1 MRLELAIHPVTD
13 IDLSTETKLQGATL
27 QVDLQELRRLILEDQ
42 RLQSVDIETARPGE
56 SCRIGVV
63 FDILEPRAKEP
74 GSGSDFPGILGPYA
88 VAGQGTTHVLRG
100 VAVTVL
106 DEGSPPSGGKL
117 LEMSGPAAA
126 ASPFGSLLHLVVAP
140 HAVPGLE
147 RHTVLNALRG
157 ASVTAATY
165 LARAALGQPPAATEV
180 LELPGPTLSGRESLP
195 RVAYIGQI
203 QSRQRV
209 AEVNEQILY
218 GSNTVGMV
226 PLPLH
231 PNEWL
236 DGALACAYMN
246 MGMETYL
253 YQNHAV
259 ITELY
264 RRHQAGEINFVG
276 TIATVA
282 ASDGEDRN
290 RNCMLAAH
298 LAKWNLGADVVVLTK
313 FGGGAPHSDMA
324 ETARLCEAIGIA
336 TAVAVTDMSGDRRA
350 ESALLFNFPEINAIV
365 YNGGNDTR
373 WKVTPVDR
381 IIAGSPEAARALA
394 ALQEITAGN
403 VCGVTN
409 QQGASRL
416 RSVVY

>member
-13 IDLSTETKLQGATL
+13 IDLSTETKLQGTSL

-42 RLQSVDIETARPGE
+42 RLQSVDIETARSGE

-63 FDILEPRAKEP
+63 FDILEPRAKER

-126 ASPFGSLLHLVVAP
+126 ASHFGSLLHLVVAP

-157 ASVTAATY
+157 VSVTVATY
-165 LARAALGQPPAATEV
+165 LAQAAFGQPPAATEV
-180 LELPGPTLSGRESLP
+180 LELPGPTQSSREGLP

-209 AEVNEQILY
+209 AEVSEQILY

-236 DGALACAYMN
+236 DGALVCAYMN

-253 YQNHAV
+253 YQNHPV

-282 ASDGEDRN
+282 ASDGEDRS

-298 LAKWNLGADVVVLTK
+298 LAKWNLGANVVVLTK

-324 ETARLCEAIGIA
+324 ETARLCEAAGMA

-350 ESALLFNFPEINAIV
+350 ESALLFNYPEINAIV

-373 WKVTPVDR
+373 WKATPVDR
-381 IIAGSPEAARALA
+381 IIAGSPEAAKALA